1 MNNRKER
8 AKKAR
13 HSLKIWFFTV
23 SQVLGIA
30 GALTLGF
37 FFDSGIQGFLV
48 GYAIGVIISFGGVL
62 GLS

>member
-1 MNNRKER
+1 MNDRKQR

-13 HSLKIWFFTV
+13 RYFKIWFWTV

-30 GALTLGF
+30 GALVLGYFLDLGF
-37 FFDSGIQGFLV
+37 QGYLI
-48 GYAIGVIISFGGVL
+48 GYAIGVIISFGGTI